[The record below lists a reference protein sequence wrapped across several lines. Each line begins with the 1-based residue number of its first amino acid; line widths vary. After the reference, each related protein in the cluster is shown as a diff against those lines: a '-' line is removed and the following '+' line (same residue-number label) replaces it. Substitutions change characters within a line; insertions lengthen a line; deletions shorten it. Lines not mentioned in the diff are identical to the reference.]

1 VTVVHALFSVLG
13 LAALVI
19 SAGFSAVTLLAVV
32 IWRSW
37 FAGKRGNPELQRPVT
52 ILKPL
57 CGAEPG
63 LYTHLRSFCEQQY
76 PTYQIVFGV
85 RDPADPALNV
95 VERIVADFPAVAID
109 VVVDPQLH
117 GDNYKTS
124 NLINM
129 MRRARHDILVIAD
142 SDAIVG
148 PDYLSVV
155 TVPLLKREVGLVT
168 CIYRGVPTETVWSR
182 LGAMYIN
189 DWFMPS
195 VLVAWFFGH
204 RQFASGQT
212 LCLRRD
218 TLQAIGGLQAIAN
231 HIADDFRL
239 GELVRGVGQRIVL
252 SSYEVEVEHHEPSAN
267 ALLRHELRWMRTLQ
281 IVRPGGFRGMFF
293 SFTLPLAMLGML
305 PALLGLGALGV
316 AWSLFA
322 MTGAMRL
329 ALHFTQRLHGPQRR
343 HGHRSVFSDLW
354 LVPARDLLLCWTWAR
369 SFSTS
374 RITWR
379 GSEFKVDDHG
389 VMRRLA

>member
-1 VTVVHALFSVLG
+1 MTVLHALLSVLG
-13 LAALVI
+13 LAALTI
-19 SAGFSAVTLLAVV
+19 AAGFSAVALLAVV
-32 IWRSW
+32 VWR
-37 FAGKRGNPELQRPVT
+37 ARYARRRAVLQVSPPVT

-57 CGAEPG
+57 CGVEPG
-63 LYTHLRSFCEQQY
+63 LYTHLRSFCQQQY
-76 PTYQIVFGV
+76 PAFQIVFGV
-85 RDPADPALNV
+85 RDPADPALHV
-95 VERIVADFPAVAID
+95 VERIVAEFPSITID
-109 VVVDPQLH
+109 VVVDPLLH

-129 MRRARHDILVIAD
+129 VRRARHDILVIAD

-155 TVPLLKREVGLVT
+155 TAPLLDPQVGLVT
-168 CIYRGVPTETVWSR
+168 CIYRGVPTASVWSR

-204 RQFASGQT
+204 REYASGQT
-212 LCLRRD
+212 MCLRRD
-218 TLQAIGGLQAIAN
+218 TLQAIGGLEAVAN

-239 GELVRGVGQRIVL
+239 GELVRAVGQRIVL
-252 SSYEVEVEHHEPSAN
+252 SAYEVEVEHHEPSAN

-281 IVRPGGFRGMFF
+281 IVRPGGFRWMFF
-293 SFTLPLAMLGML
+293 SFTFPLAMVGML
-305 PALLGLGALGV
+305 LASSGIGAAVEV
-316 AWSLFA
+316 AWWLLAS
-322 MTGAMRL
+322 TGVMRL
-329 ALHFTQRLHGPQRR
+329 ALHFAQQLQGRR
-343 HGHRSVFSDLW
+343 PVFSDLW

>member
-1 VTVVHALFSVLG
+1 MLLHALFTILG
-13 LAALVI
+13 LAALVV
-19 SAGFSAVTLLAVV
+19 SAGFSSVALLAVV
-32 IWRSW
+32 LWRAW
-37 FAGKRGNPELQRPVT
+37 FATRRVNLHAQRPVT
-52 ILKPL
+52 VLKPL
-57 CGAEPG
+57 CGVEPG
-63 LYTHLRSFCEQQY
+63 LYTHLRSFCQQQY
-76 PTYQIVFGV
+76 PEFQIVFGV
-85 RDPADPALNV
+85 RDPADPALHV
-95 VERIVADFPAVAID
+95 VARIVAEFPQVVID

-129 MRRARHDILVIAD
+129 MRRARHDVLVIAD

-148 PDYLSVV
+148 PDYLSAV
-155 TVPLLKREVGLVT
+155 TAPLVEPDVGLVT
-168 CIYRGVPTETVWSR
+168 CIYRGVPTETRWSR

-204 RQFASGQT
+204 RQYASGQT

-218 TLQAIGGLQAIAN
+218 TLQAIGGLQAVAN

-239 GELVRGVGQRIVL
+239 GEMVREVGQRIVL
-252 SSYEVEVEHHEPSAN
+252 SGYEVAVEHHEPSAK

-281 IVRPGGFRGMFF
+281 IVRPGGFRWMFF
-293 SFTLPLAMLGML
+293 SFTLPLAMLGL
-305 PALLGLGALGV
+305 LLALLGMGGFGI
-316 AWSLFA
+316 AWSLFVLTA
-322 MTGAMRL
+322 GMRL
-329 ALHFTQRLHGPQRR
+329 ALHFTQQLHARR
-343 HGHRSVFSDLW
+343 PMFSDLW
-354 LVPARDLLLCWTWAR
+354 LVPARDLLLCWTWMR

-379 GSEFKVDDHG
+379 GSEFKVDDRG

>member
-1 VTVVHALFSVLG
+1 MIVLHALFSIIG
-13 LAALVI
+13 FAALVI
-19 SAGFSAVTLLAVV
+19 SAGFSAVAFLAVV
-32 IWRSW
+32 LWRAW
-37 FAGKRGNPELQRPVT
+37 FASRRSRPRIQPPATV
-52 ILKPL
+52 LKPL
-57 CGAEPG
+57 CGVEPG
-63 LYTHLRSFCEQQY
+63 LYSHLRSFCEQQY
-76 PTYQIVFGV
+76 PSFQIVFGV
-85 RDPADPALNV
+85 RDPADPALHV
-95 VERIVADFPAVAID
+95 VERIIAEFPEVAID

-117 GDNYKTS
+117 GGNYKTS

-142 SDAIVG
+142 SDAVVG
-148 PDYLSVV
+148 PDYLGVV
-155 TVPLLKREVGLVT
+155 TAPLLYADVGLVT
-168 CIYRGVPTETVWSR
+168 CIYQGVPTETVWSR

-195 VLVAWFFGH
+195 VILAWFFGH
-204 RQFASGQT
+204 RQYSSGQT

-218 TLQAIGGLQAIAN
+218 TLQAIGGLQALAD

-239 GELVRGVGQRIVL
+239 GELVRGVGERIVL
-252 SSYEVEVEHHEPSAN
+252 SAYEVEVEHHEPTAD
-267 ALLRHELRWMRTLQ
+267 ALLRHEVRWMRTLRV
-281 IVRPGGFRGMFF
+281 VRPGAYRWMFF
-293 SFTLPLAMLGML
+293 SFTLPLAAIGML
-305 PALLGLGALGV
+305 VALLGVGAVGL

-322 MTGAMRL
+322 MTGVMRL
-329 ALHFTQRLHGPQRR
+329 ALHVTQQLHGRR
-343 HGHRSVFSDLW
+343 PVFSDLW